1 VPKKCWPESKNQSK
15 SLVNSSLGWTQE
27 ANTPDREDPH
37 WQWRLPNDNVT
48 FMLNPDIALF
58 KDIQVNEDGRSSCNF
73 EECPNSPSADLVRT
87 FAQSNKAWIEAF
99 EKVFAKMLA
108 HGTNNLYDLQ

>member
-37 WQWRLPNDNVT
+37 WQWRLPNDNLT

-58 KDIQVNEDGRSSCNF
+58 KDIQVNEDGQSSSNF
-73 EECPNSPSADLVRT
+73 EDCPNSPTADVVRT
-87 FAQSNKAWIEAF
+87 FAQSNKVWMEAF

-108 HGTNNLYDLQ
+108 HGTNSLYDLQ